1 MSFNPLFFS
10 TDPNAE
16 TLTQPDKT
24 QLPPQAGTPSLKA
37 ADNVSLA
44 FVHTLMSLY
53 FATNKSLTNLP
64 NTTLPQSL
72 RCVLSSGK

>member
-1 MSFNPLFFS
+1 MLQALAQKPFYN
-10 TDPNAE
+10 TIPNS
-16 TLTQPDKT
+16 
-24 QLPPQAGTPSLKA
+24 QAGTPSLKA
-37 ADNVSLA
+37 ADSVSLA

-64 NTTLPQSL
+64 KTTLPQSF